1 MAKDLFLE
9 VKILQ
14 SASRSIID
22 SLEDYVTHDVYD
34 FKSSTKEISEC
45 ADMLKHIAEL
55 VDIIYL
61 KGKSLGET
69 EEEK

>member
-14 SASRSIID
+14 NASRSIIE
-22 SLEDYVTHDVYD
+22 SIEDCVNHDVYD

-55 VDIIYL
+55 VDMICI
-61 KGKSLGET
+61 KGKLLGEM

>member
-1 MAKDLFLE
+1 MAKELFLE
-9 VKILQ
+9 VRILQ
-14 SASRSIID
+14 KASCAIVD
-22 SLEDYVTHDVYD
+22 SLEDCVTHDVYD

-55 VDIIYL
+55 VDMICL
-61 KGKSLGET
+61 KGKSLGEM